1 MPELQAAVICTTDE
15 EETDGSWAGRVAK
28 LDIDVGFYFQR
39 LGVFQRDYDRH
50 HNKYINM
57 RKGSISET
65 NVVQAASVLFQLLN
79 FL

>member
-1 MPELQAAVICTTDE
+1 MPEFQAGVICITDE
-15 EETDGSWAGRVAK
+15 EETDGSWAGRAAK

-39 LGVFQRDYDRH
+39 LGVFQRDYDWH

-57 RKGSISET
+57 RKGSINGA
-65 NVVQAASVLFQLLN
+65 NVVQAANVLFQLLN